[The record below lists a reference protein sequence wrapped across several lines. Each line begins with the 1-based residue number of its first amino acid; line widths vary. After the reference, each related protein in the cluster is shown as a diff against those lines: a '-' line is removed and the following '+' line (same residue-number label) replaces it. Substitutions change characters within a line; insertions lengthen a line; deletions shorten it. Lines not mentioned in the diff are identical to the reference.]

1 MSMIGPAIVLVM
13 VAVISL
19 SRPYSRVSSEYSGL
33 VLLVSTL
40 VAMFVH
46 VTVTMN
52 SFGTDRGAF
61 RCYVLM
67 PVNRKHILIGKNLST
82 LPVLLV
88 SALITFGLA
97 FYFGSPTLTD
107 CIASLLQLVVAF
119 CASCLVGNFISIYFP
134 MAILPGTSKPAEIKL
149 MTVLAQMIGT
159 LLFPVALLPALLAVL
174 SEIALAVLAEVRFMP
189 IYLIV
194 SLIEAPMVLW
204 IYVRAIA
211 VQGRMLQKSESKLI
225 SVVTSATE

>member
-1 MSMIGPAIVLVM
+1 
-13 VAVISL
+13 
-19 SRPYSRVSSEYSGL
+19 
-33 VLLVSTL
+33 
-40 VAMFVH
+40 
-46 VTVTMN
+46 
-52 SFGTDRGAF
+52 
-61 RCYVLM
+61 
-67 PVNRKHILIGKNLST
+67 
-82 LPVLLV
+82 
-88 SALITFGLA
+88 
-97 FYFGSPTLTD
+97 
-107 CIASLLQLVVAF
+107 
-119 CASCLVGNFISIYFP
+119 